1 MSPITIDEFKKID
14 LRVGKVLEASR
25 IESSKKLIK
34 LTVDLG
40 SEKRQIVAGLAEHY
54 RPEDLLGKYVV
65 VVANLQPRRIMGY
78 ESQGMLLAT
87 CDRPA
92 LLTIINPG
100 DEHLGEHVC

>member
-1 MSPITIDEFKKID
+1 MSLITIDEFKKID

-25 IESSKKLIK
+25 IEGSKKLIK

-54 RPEDLLGKYVV
+54 RPEDLVGKYVV

-87 CDRPA
+87 CDRPT

-100 DEHLGEHVC
+100 DEHLGERVC

>member
-25 IESSKKLIK
+25 IESSRKLIK

-87 CDRPA
+87 CDRPV